1 MCLCK
6 YITCSTVVVYRKIEK
21 QTKNVWES
29 VYERTNTIKMHVPT
43 NYNRH
48 ESVEIDFGPIEIIVC
63 TSVISVILVILP
75 RQ

>member
-1 MCLCK
+1 MGISL
-6 YITCSTVVVYRKIEK
+6 
-21 QTKNVWES
+21 WENKHDQNA
-29 VYERTNTIKMHVPT
+29 RT
-43 NYNRH
+43 YNRH